1 MASVSGHVALVTG
14 GSRGIGRAISVF
26 LAREGA
32 KVAVNYHRHRE
43 AAEEVVAE
51 IRKSG
56 GVAEAFQAD
65 VQNAREVEAMVAAV
79 ARTLGAPDILVA
91 NAGIGDPDYR
101 GAWNLKE
108 EDWDRMIAV
117 NLKGV
122 YLAVRAVLPFMVE
135 KRWGRIVA
143 IASTSGLTGGTSGIH
158 YAASKG
164 GVIALCKALARE
176 CASFGITVNVVAP
189 SKIDTD
195 LLHSVTP
202 EEHIPRLLAQIP
214 VGRLGRPEDI
224 ARAVLFFAAEEA
236 DYLTGQV
243 LVVSGGYGS

>member
-1 MASVSGHVALVTG
+1 MAGVSGHVALVTG

-51 IRKSG
+51 IQKSG

-65 VQNAREVEAMVAAV
+65 VQNAREVEAMVEAV
-79 ARTLGAPDILVA
+79 VRTLGVPDILVA

-101 GAWNLKE
+101 GAWNLRE

-176 CASFGITVNVVAP
+176 CAPLGITVNVVAP